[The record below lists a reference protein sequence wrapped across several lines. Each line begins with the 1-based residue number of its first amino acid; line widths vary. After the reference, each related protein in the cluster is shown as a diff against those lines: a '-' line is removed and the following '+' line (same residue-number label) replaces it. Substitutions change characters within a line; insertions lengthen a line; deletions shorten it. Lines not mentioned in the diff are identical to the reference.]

1 MRAEGVIQLS
11 DYVRSQYLHIRPRP
25 VFAVIDFLILALS
38 VCALVAY
45 PSWIMAG
52 AAVALV
58 LWLLVLIP
66 WSAKKNYKQYKALAE
81 PMTIEVRDD
90 GLFFKRINGEGLV
103 PWSEIVKWRQNDKLL
118 LLYPANNVFHLVPRH
133 FFTTQEAYAEFVEV
147 LKARCGN
154 AT

>member
-1 MRAEGVIQLS
+1 MCQEKSVRAEGVIQLS

-58 LWLLVLIP
+58 LW
-66 WSAKKNYKQYKALAE
+66 QYKALAE